1 MRGRAHIQ
9 LAPLPTVLAQ
19 WWYHTTATP
28 SNHDLILQGI
38 LAGTALWVTDGSY
51 KDPYGSA
58 AFTLLPHL
66 DATDGITLVNQT
78 PGRDNEMDAYRA
90 EVCGI
95 YGCLAFTNELLQHHR
110 ISTGSITMACD
121 CKPALLNIFEKCF
134 DKPAQSHYD
143 VIHACQLLRAASPIK
158 WTSRHVYGHQDK

>member
-1 MRGRAHIQ
+1 MQ
-9 LAPLPTVLAQ
+9 PAPLPTVTQ
-19 WWYHTTATP
+19 WWYQTTATP
-28 SNHDLILQGI
+28 ANHTQILQGI

-66 DATDGITLVNQT
+66 DATEGITLVNQT

-95 YGCLAFTNELLQHHR
+95 YGCLAFTNELLSQHQV
-110 ISTGSITMACD
+110 SSGSITMAC
-121 CKPALLNIFEKCF
+121 N
-134 DKPAQSHYD
+134 
-143 VIHACQLLRAASPIK
+143 
-158 WTSRHVYGHQDK
+158 